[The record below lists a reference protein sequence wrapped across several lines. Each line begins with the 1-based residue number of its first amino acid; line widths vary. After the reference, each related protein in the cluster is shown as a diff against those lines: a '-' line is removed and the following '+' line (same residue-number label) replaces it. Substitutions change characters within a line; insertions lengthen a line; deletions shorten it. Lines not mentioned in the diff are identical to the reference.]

1 MKRLAIG
8 FALLLCIFAG
18 SALAQ
23 ASPATDRPEDRAA
36 LQALLATGAD
46 ALNTRKFDAI
56 STHLAPNF
64 HIITVDAGKHV
75 GLDDFRKYF
84 AALLEGPNATLRDFK
99 AELAT
104 DEDTR
109 FIDDNT
115 AMSHGTSRETYT
127 FRDGDVRSMQS
138 RWSAVTHKDGTD
150 WKLVNIQ
157 FTANVLDN
165 PVIEGTKS
173 FAQKLAIGVAAA
185 GLVIGFLVARLLR
198 RRA

>member
-1 MKRLAIG
+1 MKRLVVG
-8 FALLLCIFAG
+8 FAVLLCLFAG
-18 SALAQ
+18 NAPAQSA
-23 ASPATDRPEDRAA
+23 PTDRPEDRAA
-36 LQALLATGAD
+36 LRALLATGAE

-56 STHLAPNF
+56 ATHLAPNF

-84 AALLEGPNATLRDFK
+84 AALLDGPNATLKDFK
-99 AELAT
+99 AELAI

-109 FIDDNT
+109 FIDENT
-115 AMSHGTSRETYT
+115 AMSHGVSKETYT
-127 FRDGDVRSMQS
+127 FRDGDVRTMQS
-138 RWSAVTHKDGTD
+138 RWSAVTHKDAGD

-165 PVIEGTKS
+165 PVVQATKS
-173 FAQKLAIGVAAA
+173 FAQKLAIGLAVG
-185 GLVIGFLVARLLR
+185 GLVVGFLVALLLR